1 MKHALFAASVAAAML
16 FTGQVLAAGCDDQA
30 ALAAGA

>member
-1 MKHALFAASVAAAML
+1 MKHALFAATVAAAMP
-16 FTGQVLAAGCDDQA
+16 FTGQALAAGYDDQA